1 MLKSQPNDSNKED
14 TDKNKPKKQ
23 ISSRFAR
30 LKKAF
35 TDSLTEAYIESLICA
50 HPLLI
55 LHNLILQSTDPVAN
69 LVYHMTK
76 DLTHFSPVSHFYTP

>member
-14 TDKNKPKKQ
+14 TDKNKSKKQ
-23 ISSRFAR
+23 VSSRFTR

-35 TDSLTEAYIESLICA
+35 TDSLTEAYIKSLISA
-50 HPLLI
+50 HPLFI
-55 LHNLILQSTDPVAN
+55 LYNLILQSTNPVAN
-69 LVYHMTK
+69 FVYHMTK